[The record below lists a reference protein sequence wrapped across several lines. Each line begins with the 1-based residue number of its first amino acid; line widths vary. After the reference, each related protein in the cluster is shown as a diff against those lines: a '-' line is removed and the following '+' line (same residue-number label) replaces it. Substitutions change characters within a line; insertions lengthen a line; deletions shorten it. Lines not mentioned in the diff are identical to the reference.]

1 MVPAR
6 PVWNPQP
13 VPGEHD
19 AREPRRIN
27 VGAVAYLNAR
37 PLTLCLDEFV
47 PAARI
52 VVDVPSRLA
61 DGLAAGD
68 LDVALV
74 PSIEYFRNPDYS
86 IVSNACIGCDG
97 PVQSVKL
104 FSRVPIEG
112 IQSLALDEGSRT
124 SAAMVRILLKE
135 EFGVEPVGTSL
146 PIGCP
151 MEDIETDA
159 VMLIG
164 DRAMQSADARFKY
177 VLDLGEAWCGWT
189 GLPFVFALW
198 IARSGVRMDGLA
210 EVFAA
215 ARDAGTARIDEIAR
229 QEAPGLGITED
240 RCRSYLRDNL
250 RFRMGRREQRGLEK
264 FRQLAARHGLAP
276 T

>member
-1 MVPAR
+1 MSS
-6 PVWNPQP
+6 
-13 VPGEHD
+13 EHHTP
-19 AREPRRIN
+19 EPRRIN

-37 PLTLCLDEFV
+37 PLTFCLEEFV

-52 VVDVPSRLA
+52 VVDIPSRLA

-74 PSIEYFRNPDYS
+74 PSIEYFRNPDFN
-86 IVSNACIGCDG
+86 IVSDACIGCDG
-97 PVQSVKL
+97 PVESVKL
-104 FSRVPIEG
+104 FSRVPLEG

-124 SAAMVRILLKE
+124 SAAMARIFLKE
-135 EFGVEPVGTSL
+135 KFGVEPAGMSL

-151 MEDIETDA
+151 PEGIDTDA

-164 DRAMQSADARFKY
+164 DRAMQPVDARFKY
-177 VLDLGEAWCGWT
+177 VLDLGEAWCCWT

-198 IARSGVRMDGLA
+198 IARSGVKMDGLP
-210 EVFAA
+210 EIFAA

-229 QEAPGLGITED
+229 QEAPRLDITED

-250 RFRMGRREQRGLEK
+250 RFRMGRREQRGLER

-276 T
+276 SEARIVFRD

>member
-1 MVPAR
+1 MPS
-6 PVWNPQP
+6 
-13 VPGEHD
+13 EHD
-19 AREPRRIN
+19 TPEPQGIN

-37 PLTLCLDEFV
+37 PLTLCLAEFV

-52 VVDVPSRLA
+52 VMDIPSRLA

-74 PSIEYFRNPDYS
+74 PSIEYFRNPDFK
-86 IVSNACIGCDG
+86 IVSDACIGCDG
-97 PVQSVKL
+97 PVESVKL
-104 FSRVPIEG
+104 FSRVPINE

-135 EFGVEPVGTSL
+135 KYDVEPAGSTL

-151 MEDIETDA
+151 LEDVQTDA

-164 DRAMQSADARFKY
+164 DRAMQPADARFEH

-198 IARSGVRMDGLA
+198 TARSGVEMDGLA
-210 EVFAA
+210 EIFAA

-229 QEAPGLGITED
+229 QEAPRLEISED
-240 RCRSYLRDNL
+240 RCRSYLRNNL
-250 RFRMGRREQRGLEK
+250 RFRMGRREQRGLER
-264 FRQLAARHGLAP
+264 FRQLAALHGLAP
-276 T
+276 TEARIVFCD

>member
-1 MVPAR
+1 VPS
-6 PVWNPQP
+6 
-13 VPGEHD
+13 EHD
-19 AREPRRIN
+19 TPEPRRIN

-37 PLTLCLDEFV
+37 PLTLCLEEFV

-52 VVDVPSRLA
+52 VVDIPSRLA

-74 PSIEYFRNPDYS
+74 PSIEYFRNPDFK
-86 IVSNACIGCDG
+86 IVSDACIGCDG
-97 PVQSVKL
+97 PVESVKL
-104 FSRVPIEG
+104 FSRVPLER
-112 IQSLALDEGSRT
+112 IQWLALDEGSRT

-135 EFGVEPVGTSL
+135 KYDVEPASLSL

-151 MEDIETDA
+151 PEGIQADA

-164 DRAMQSADARFKY
+164 DRAMRPADARFKY

-189 GLPFVFALW
+189 GLPFVFAMW
-198 IARSGVRMDGLA
+198 IVRSGVKMDGLP
-210 EVFAA
+210 EILAA

-229 QEAPGLGITED
+229 QEAPRLDITED

-250 RFRMGRREQRGLEK
+250 RFRMGRRERRGLER
-264 FRQLAARHGLAP
+264 FRQLAVRHGLAP
-276 T
+276 SEARTTFRD